1 MLARDPFL
9 LLNLID
15 RHAEGPAM
23 HNHEEE
29 DERILETEPKGALEP
44 PRHRPPT
51 AVGAAVVPGGQ
62 PFRPR
67 AHIGKPRRESLLFR
81 VLLGIADI
89 LDEAT
94 RRFVRV
100 VNR

>member
-1 MLARDPFL
+1 
-9 LLNLID
+9 
-15 RHAEGPAM
+15 M
-23 HNHEEE
+23 HNNEEE
-29 DERILETEPKGALEP
+29 ERTLETETKGALEP
-44 PRHRPPT
+44 PRRRPPT
-51 AVGAAVVPGGQ
+51 AVGAALVPAGQ
-62 PFRPR
+62 PFKPR
-67 AHIGKPRRESLLFR
+67 AHTAPRRRESLLFR